1 VKRELTIRGN
11 TTEEKLK
18 SVETILSRMSRK
30 MSNKVIGIL
39 PASPVFEYAYAPDS
53 EGVVMRRLFPASG
66 KITKVGISFDDKGKK
81 AVKLTFSVENS
92 IALRSFSSSFMIKK
106 MTDVLT
112 VDFEIKAGDKITVQV
127 VPEEDEKVGGIW
139 IGFIYEI
146 SLKELSQK
154 EFILEELERM
164 VEEEVNYAS
173 QGEETQE
180 RKVPSESRREGLG

>member
-1 VKRELTIRGN
+1 MKRDLTVRGR
-11 TTEEKLK
+11 TIEEKLK
-18 SVETILSRMSRK
+18 SVELILRRMSRK

-66 KITKVGISFDDKGKK
+66 RITKVGIAFDNKGKK

-106 MTDVLT
+106 MADILE

-127 VPEEDEKVGGIW
+127 VSEEEEKVEGVW

-146 SLKELSQK
+146 ALKDLNQK
-154 EFILEELERM
+154 EFVLEELERM

-173 QGEETQE
+173 QGEEA
-180 RKVPSESRREGLG
+180 

>member
-1 VKRELTIRGN
+1 MKRELTLRGRN
-11 TTEEKLK
+11 VDEKLK
-18 SVETILSRMSRK
+18 SVETILGRMSRK

-39 PASPVFEYAYAPDS
+39 PASPVFEFAYAPDS

-81 AVKLTFSVENS
+81 AIKLTFSVENS

-106 MTDVLT
+106 MADVLK

-127 VPEEDEKVGGIW
+127 VPEEEEKVEGIW

-146 SLKELSQK
+146 ALRDLNQK
-154 EFILEELERM
+154 EFVLEELERM
-164 VEEEVNYAS
+164 VDEEAEYAS
-173 QGEETQE
+173 
-180 RKVPSESRREGLG
+180 ESKEA